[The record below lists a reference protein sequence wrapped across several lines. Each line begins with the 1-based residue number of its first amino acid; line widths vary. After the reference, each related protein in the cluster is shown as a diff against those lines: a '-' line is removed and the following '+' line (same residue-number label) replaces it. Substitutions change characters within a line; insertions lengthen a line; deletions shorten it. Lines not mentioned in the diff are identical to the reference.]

1 MRQVIKSSG
10 ILLLGALV
18 LPATSVARLV
28 EERSLGCGLEATHL
42 AISIAKHDLFERQ
55 RARERADTRH
65 AAAAIGSTATALQ
78 IRKVGNVAVVD
89 DDGSLV
95 SEPNPLDLSNRGI
108 QFKRKKGGVKTSK
121 FGGGVITD
129 RGEKILIGDDETMV
143 IDLDFRFRFF
153 GQRYSRVFLN
163 SDGNLTFSR
172 GDDSSSERSLG
183 RFLNGPPRIA
193 PFFDDLDPTGATGDG
208 GVYVDSQA
216 KLIRIT
222 WFEVPE
228 FDESNLNTFQVT
240 LYASGKVTV
249 AYQTMDAQEGVV
261 GVSPGGSD
269 ALNLVDFSTELP
281 LPKKT
286 AAVAERFGLT
296 EQIDDFAVAKMFL
309 DNFKDDYDILIVW
322 ADFNISLGGNTFAY
336 SQTLRN
342 EVRGIGREIYDATFL
357 IGGAQ
362 RLQTFVQMGDLS
374 RYPSSPSQKFL
385 DSIDSALSL
394 IAHEA
399 GHRFLAFPRFLDDDG
414 NESDLIL
421 GRQLGHWS
429 YFFDS
434 DASVLEGNDIRDNGD
449 GTFSTVGA
457 VERYSRLDQYLM
469 GLIAP
474 EEVPDMFY
482 VADETSS
489 ADRESNP
496 RLNDNFFGTR
506 VDVSLSQVIAAEGP
520 RDPDWTVAPKTLKTA
535 FLVLGKRGQPVSQ
548 ASAAKVK
555 KFRKQWQPFFRQATD
570 GNGTVKTKLKR
581 RKS

>member
-1 MRQVIKSSG
+1 MRQMSKFSG
-10 ILLLGALV
+10 FLLLAALA
-18 LPATSVARLV
+18 LPTESVARLV
-28 EERSLGCGLEATHL
+28 EERSLGCGMEATHL
-42 AISIAKHDLFERQ
+42 AISIAKHELFERL
-55 RARERADTRH
+55 RARERADVRH
-65 AAAAIGSTATALQ
+65 AAAAIGSTASALKV
-78 IRKVGNVAVVD
+78 RKVGHVAVVD

-95 SEPNPLDLSNRGI
+95 SEPNPLDLSNKGM
-108 QFKRKKGGVKTSK
+108 QFKRKKAGVKASK
-121 FGGGVITD
+121 FGGGVNVA
-129 RGEKILIGDDETMV
+129 RGEKVLIGDDETV
-143 IDLDFRFRFF
+143 AIDLAFRFRFF
-153 GQRYSRVFLN
+153 GKRYSRVFLN

-172 GDDSSSERSLG
+172 GDASSSKRSLG

-193 PFFDDLDPTGATGDG
+193 PFFDDLDPTAATGDG
-208 GVYVDSQA
+208 GVYVDNQA

-228 FDESNLNTFQVT
+228 FDETNVNTFQVT

-249 AYQTMDAQEGVV
+249 AYETMDAMEGVV

-269 ALNLVDFSTELP
+269 ALNLVDFSAELP

-286 AAVAERFGLT
+286 SAVAERFGLT
-296 EQIDDFAVAKMFL
+296 EQIDDFAVARFFL

-342 EVRGIGREIYDATFL
+342 DVRGIGRQIYDATSL

-374 RYPSSPSQKFL
+374 RYPNVPSQKFL

-399 GHRFLAFPRFLDDDG
+399 GHRFLAFPRFVDADG
-414 NESDLIL
+414 NVSDLIL
-421 GRQLGHWS
+421 GRDESHWS

-434 DASVLEGNDIRDNGD
+434 DSSVLEGNDIRDNGD

-457 VERYSRLDQYLM
+457 VERYSKLDQYLM

-489 ADRESNP
+489 ASRGSNP
-496 RLNDNFFGTR
+496 SLNDNFY
-506 VDVSLSQVIAAEGP
+506 GP

-535 FLVLGKRGQPVSQ
+535 FLVLGKRGQPVSP

-555 KFRKQWQPFFRQATD
+555 KFRKQWQTFFRQATD
-570 GNGTVKTKLKR
+570 GNGTVKTKLKK